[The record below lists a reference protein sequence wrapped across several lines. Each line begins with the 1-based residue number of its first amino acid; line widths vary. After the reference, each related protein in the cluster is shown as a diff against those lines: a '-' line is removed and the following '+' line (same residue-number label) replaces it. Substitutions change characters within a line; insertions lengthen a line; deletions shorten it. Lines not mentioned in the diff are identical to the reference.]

1 MSLRSA
7 QSSEPPLEPLPARR
21 GFTLIEL
28 LVAVLLL
35 DVGLLGLVGFATALY
50 RDGNDT
56 RAMARAWTIASA
68 RVERMAS
75 IACGGP
81 SAAMETSPG
90 GISEWFTEVTTPNET
105 RLVGDSVRIRTS
117 RGQQIVSLRTSAR
130 C

>member
-1 MSLRSA
+1 MFQRNTRST
-7 QSSEPPLEPLPARR
+7 SR

-28 LVAVLLL
+28 LVALLLL

-56 RAMARAWTIASA
+56 RATARAWGIAAA

-75 IACGGP
+75 VACGSTTPGTAA
-81 SAAMETSPG
+81 SA
-90 GISEWFTEVTTPNET
+90 GITEWFTEVATPNDT
-105 RLVGDSVRIRTS
+105 RLLGDSVRIATS
-117 RGQQIVSLRTSAR
+117 RGVQVASIHTAAR